1 MKLNRKTKLDSEIP
15 TASMPDIIFML
26 LIFFM
31 VTTVL
36 REYSGLPISLPKAKR
51 IEKLKSKRHTSHIW
65 VSKEGLVSIEDKLYS
80 SDGVRHVMYEKRIS
94 NPQLVVS
101 LKADEKSKMVR
112 FLNKYNLGTWVEMSH
127 FFGNMG
133 GSECHIFWGTSNFF
147 KSHVL

>member
-1 MKLNRKTKLDSEIP
+1 MKLTRKTKLKSEIP

-65 VSKEGLVSIEDKLYS
+65 VSKDGLISIQDRLYA
-80 SDGVRHVMYEKRIS
+80 SDGIRHVMYEKRVS
-94 NPQLVVS
+94 DPQLVVS
-101 LKADEKSKMVR
+101 LKADERAKMGLISAIHIELR
-112 FLNKYNLGTWVEMSH
+112 KADALKLNYSTKTAVD
-127 FFGNMG
+127 
-133 GSECHIFWGTSNFF
+133 
-147 KSHVL
+147 

>member
-1 MKLNRKTKLDSEIP
+1 MMKFNRKTKLDSEIP

-65 VSKEGLVSIEDKLYS
+65 VSKDGLISVEDKLYA
-80 SDGVRHVMYEKRIS
+80 SDGIRHIMYEKRVAD
-94 NPQLVVS
+94 PQLVIS
-101 LKADEKSKMVR
+101 LKADERAKMGLISEIHGELRKADALKLNYSSKTAVD
-112 FLNKYNLGTWVEMSH
+112 
-127 FFGNMG
+127 
-133 GSECHIFWGTSNFF
+133 
-147 KSHVL
+147 

>member
-1 MKLNRKTKLDSEIP
+1 MKVQRKTKLDSEIP

-65 VSKEGLVSIEDKLYS
+65 VSKEGLISIEDKLYQAES
-80 SDGVRHVMYEKRIS
+80 IRHVMYEKR
-94 NPQLVVS
+94 VVS
-101 LKADEKSKMVR
+101 LKADERAKMGLVSDIHTELRKADALKLNYSSKTAVD
-112 FLNKYNLGTWVEMSH
+112 
-127 FFGNMG
+127 
-133 GSECHIFWGTSNFF
+133 
-147 KSHVL
+147 

>member
-1 MKLNRKTKLDSEIP
+1 MKLKRKTKLESEIP

-65 VSKEGLVSIEDKLYS
+65 VSKDGLISIQDRLYA
-80 SDGVRHVMYEKRIS
+80 SDGIRHVMYEKRVAD
-94 NPQLVVS
+94 PQLVVS
-101 LKADEKSKMVR
+101 LKADERAKMGLISAIHIELR
-112 FLNKYNLGTWVEMSH
+112 KADALKLNYSTKTAVD
-127 FFGNMG
+127 
-133 GSECHIFWGTSNFF
+133 
-147 KSHVL
+147 